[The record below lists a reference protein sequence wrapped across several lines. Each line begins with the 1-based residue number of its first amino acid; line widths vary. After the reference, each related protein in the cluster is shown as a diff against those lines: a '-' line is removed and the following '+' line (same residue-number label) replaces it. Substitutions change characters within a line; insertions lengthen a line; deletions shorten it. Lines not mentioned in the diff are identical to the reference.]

1 MLKRHIG
8 SAYSAVL
15 RSLRLEPQLNL
26 HPETNGEYALLRRL
40 PRLPE
45 VERYDC
51 VVDIGAHRGD
61 WTIEA
66 MKAFSDSPIHKFVC
80 VEPVPHL
87 AQALRQSFAGVDN
100 VEVVEAAVSDSASQS
115 FTMYDVGGTGRIYPS
130 YRTAQ
135 SGGLTHVGSKPVKN
149 IQVRAISGDE
159 LLRSLRPYVIKIDCE
174 GHDFHVLDGLTSVIN
189 KARPL
194 LQFEY
199 SEFWIAAESRLSEA
213 VRLLSGLNYNL
224 YRLFPDHLAQFRLS
238 GLIDTFKYQNIV
250 AAPAEWKSLGRKS
263 ETLS

>member
-8 SAYSAVL
+8 SAYSTVL

-40 PRLPE
+40 PSLPE
-45 VERYDC
+45 IAQYDC
-51 VVDIGAHRGD
+51 VVDIGAHRGE
-61 WTIEA
+61 WTVEA
-66 MKAFSDSPIHKFVC
+66 MKAFSGSSIRKFVC

-87 AQALRQSFAGVDN
+87 AQALRQSFAGVD
-100 VEVVEAAVSDSASQS
+100 EVQIIEAAVSDSTSQS

-135 SGGLTHVGSKPVKN
+135 SAGLTHVGSKPVRN
-149 IQVRAISGDE
+149 IQVRAIAGDE
-159 LLRSLRPYVIKIDCE
+159 LFRDLRPYVIKIDCE
-174 GHDFHVLDGLTSVIN
+174 GHDFRVLDGLTSVIKEN
-189 KARPL
+189 RPL

-224 YRLFPDHLAQFRLS
+224 YRLFPDHLSQFRLS
-238 GLIDTFKYQNIV
+238 GFIDTFKYQNIV

-263 ETLS
+263 EALS